1 VFVDVHGLVVKSR
14 TDLMPHN
21 LPYAHDHSS
30 LGFVE
35 AIDALQPH
43 VLIGATGAPGTFTQA
58 VVERMCAHNPRPVL
72 FALSNPTS
80 KAECTAEQ
88 AYTWS
93 RGRAVFAS
101 GSPFGKVT
109 VDGKE
114 YRPGQ
119 GNNAYVF
126 PGIGLGALACR
137 ARRIPDEL
145 FLAAARTLADLVKP
159 DDLEIGSLYPPLR
172 DIRRISLAVAVSVAA
187 AAYNL
192 KLARARRP
200 RSLEKAIARVMYEP

>member
-1 VFVDVHGLVVKSR
+1 MPARRSFGILRDKS
-14 TDLMPHN
+14 L
-21 LPYAHDHSS
+21 YK
-30 LGFVE
+30 
-35 AIDALQPH
+35 
-43 VLIGATGAPGTFTQA
+43 
-58 VVERMCAHNPRPVL
+58 
-72 FALSNPTS
+72 SNPTS

-101 GSPFGKVT
+101 GSPFGTVM

-126 PGIGLGALACR
+126 PGIGLGVLACR

-145 FLAAARTLADLVKP
+145 FLSAVEPLADMVTP
-159 DDLEIGSLYPPLR
+159 DDLECGSLYPPLR
-172 DIRRISLAVAVSVAA
+172 DIRRISLAIAVKVVE
-187 AAYNL
+187 AAYDL

-200 RSLEKAIARVMYEP
+200 RDLKKAIARFVYEP